1 MDVQTRNGLIE
12 TLEEALGS
20 VNSAQDSVNSYSWDD
35 QDSEVCEASNDAY
48 MRLGD
53 AQKYLRRVRD
63 ALQGIQPSLN
73 EDALLSVSQ
82 QLGTVRDAVY
92 AAQSEWNTGR
102 SVHLQ
107 RMLNE
112 ALAILDGTS

>member
-82 QLGTVRDAVY
+82 QLGVVRDAVY
-92 AAQSEWNTGR
+92 AATYESNSRR
-102 SVHLQ
+102 SHFTQ
-107 RMLNE
+107 DMLTN
-112 ALAILDGTS
+112 ALAILEGTS